1 MIAEAELQE
10 YLDQIRQDVCS
21 RCVERPAGGPPCV
34 PLGKP
39 CGVELHLAPLVEAV
53 SQVSSPLIAPYLE
66 HNREVVCEAC
76 PYLHSEHCPCPMDSL
91 AVLVVQ
97 AIETVQERRKQSA
110 ERLGSLTVR
119 ELPMLDE
126 IVRAHEVATGSW
138 KGCDWPAIF
147 GPSGLAIGGW
157 TAEQARE
164 YTRRVRPEDR
174 QDWEEATRWLE
185 QVEKRAVE
193 AEREAALAVEAARSG
208 AWPEAAEHAHR
219 AWALEFTTGRPFR
232 RQPATWQRL
241 YELLREAS
249 HSHAELEVIE
259 EQG

>member
-1 MIAEAELQE
+1 MIARAELQE
-10 YLDQIRQDVCS
+10 YLDQIREDVCS
-21 RCVERPAGGPPCV
+21 RCVERPSGGPPCG

-39 CGVELHLAPLVEAV
+39 CGVELHLAELIEAV

-66 HNREVVCEAC
+66 HNREVVCESC
-76 PYLHSEHCPCPMDSL
+76 PYLHSEHCPCPMDTL

-97 AIETVQERRKQSA
+97 AIEAVHQRHQEREAHPLALS
-110 ERLGSLTVR
+110 VR
-119 ELPMLDE
+119 DLPGLDE
-126 IVRAHEVATGSW
+126 IVHAYQDATGTW

-157 TAEQARE
+157 TSDQARD
-164 YTRRVRPEDR
+164 YSRRVREEDR
-174 QDWEEATRWLE
+174 SDWEEATRWLE
-185 QVEKRAVE
+185 QVEKRAIE
-193 AEREAALAVEAARSG
+193 AEREAAQAVEAARVG

-241 YELLREAS
+241 YELLRQAS
-249 HSHAELEVIE
+249 HPHAELEVIE
-259 EQG
+259 QEE